1 MSASRVGQGIGEDV
15 RNRLVFGAHWGFVAF
30 FAGLGGYHLVTVVMT
45 ALRSGQASVDPLELL
60 DVGPVLLLAFV
71 PSLLLGLAP
80 LVASRRWGR
89 GPRRDFGWLP
99 TLRDVKVGLACG
111 ALALLAGYLVNLVLL
126 GIYGTDRV
134 SDSPLT
140 DLAEDGGRDEFVW
153 LALAALVVVV
163 ATPMAE
169 ELLMRGSLWGALEHH
184 RVPQWVILVLTA
196 VVFAY
201 LHGEPTR
208 TLALLAQ
215 GLVIGAARWRTG
227 RVGASFVAHAA
238 NNLAPALLL
247 FTGS

>member
-1 MSASRVGQGIGEDV
+1 MGSVNRGVGEASRA
-15 RNRLVFGAHWGFVAF
+15 RLVLGAHWGFLAF
-30 FAGLGGYHLVTVVMT
+30 FAGLGVYHLVTVVMT
-45 ALRSGQASVDPLELL
+45 ALRSGRASVDPLELL

-80 LVASRRWGR
+80 LVASHHWGR
-89 GPRRDFGWLP
+89 GPRADFGWLP
-99 TLRDVKVGLACG
+99 ALRDVKVGLACG
-111 ALALLAGYLVNLVLL
+111 VLALLVGYLLNLVLL

-134 SDSPLT
+134 TDSPLT
-140 DLAEDGGRDEFVW
+140 ELAEDHGSGDVAW
-153 LALAALVVVV
+153 LACAALIVVA

-169 ELLMRGSLWGALEHH
+169 ELLMRGALWGALEHH
-184 RVPQWVILVLTA
+184 RVPPWVIVVLTA

-208 TLALLAQ
+208 TIALLAQ
-215 GLVIGAARWRTG
+215 GLIIGVARWRTG

-247 FTGS
+247 LTGA

>member
-1 MSASRVGQGIGEDV
+1 MSGSRLSQDVGEDV
-15 RNRLVFGAHWGFVAF
+15 RSRLVLGAHWGFLAF
-30 FAGLGGYHLVTVVMT
+30 FAGLGAYHLVTVVMT
-45 ALRSGQASVDPLELL
+45 VMRSGHASVDPLELL

-80 LVASRRWGR
+80 LVASKRWGS
-89 GPRRDFGWLP
+89 GPHADFGWLP

-111 ALALLAGYLVNLVLL
+111 VLALLAGYLVNLVLL
-126 GIYGTDRV
+126 GVYGTDRV

-140 DLAEDGGRDEFVW
+140 DLAESGGSDELVW
-153 LALAALVVVV
+153 LALAAVVVV
-163 ATPMAE
+163 IATPMAE
-169 ELLMRGSLWGALEHH
+169 ELLVRGSLWGALEHH
-184 RVPQWVILVLTA
+184 RLPQWVIVVLTA

-208 TLALLAQ
+208 TLALLVQ
-215 GLVIGAARWRTG
+215 GLAIGVARWRTG

-238 NNLAPALLL
+238 NNLVPALLL